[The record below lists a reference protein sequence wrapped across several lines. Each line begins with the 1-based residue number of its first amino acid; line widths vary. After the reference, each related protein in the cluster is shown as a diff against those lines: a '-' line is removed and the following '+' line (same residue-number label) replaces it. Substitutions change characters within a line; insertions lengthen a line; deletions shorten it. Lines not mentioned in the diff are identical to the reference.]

1 MFFESFHSMEEDEF
15 RISLGE
21 GIDFPLHLHRAFEFF
36 VQKEGE
42 TRVCID
48 EKMYNLR
55 AGEAV
60 LIFPFQIHSYTCKV
74 VGKFEIL
81 FFSPDI
87 VMTFYNH
94 MKNLVPVDN
103 KIQMFSMPE
112 PCADNIYLKKA
123 YAYHVCGMFAQN
135 REYEKVSKGG
145 HAVLAQLLL
154 YANENFRTK
163 CMLRDICTEIG
174 YDYVYISKFFKR
186 AVGIPFRRYVN
197 LLRIRESQYLL
208 KSSSQG
214 MIEIAYESGF
224 SSLRDF
230 DRQFVA
236 IVGCTPTE
244 YRKNHLSQK

>member
-1 MFFESFHSMEEDEF
+1 
-15 RISLGE
+15 
-21 GIDFPLHLHRAFEFF
+21 
-36 VQKEGE
+36 
-42 TRVCID
+42 
-48 EKMYNLR
+48 
-55 AGEAV
+55 
-60 LIFPFQIHSYTCKV
+60 
-74 VGKFEIL
+74 
-81 FFSPDI
+81 
-87 VMTFYNH
+87 
-94 MKNLVPVDN
+94 
-103 KIQMFSMPE
+103 MPE